1 MLNPFRDDD
10 GSFFTAA
17 DCGKKTVPG
26 FEKWC

>member
-1 MLNPFRDDD
+1 MLNPFRDD

-17 DCGKKTVPG
+17 DWGKKTLPG